1 MFSFFLDYPGSKIQ
15 SIAKL
20 FFLIGLILF
29 LCLIIGIFCIIAFTD
44 EMGFGGFIIS
54 LIVTAFIFI
63 MFWLSTLIIVAFGK
77 MSENLEYQS
86 ERLAEIQ
93 DKLNSVTSAAKE

>member
-20 FFLIGLILF
+20 FFLFFLI

-77 MSENLEYQS
+77 MSEDLEYQS

>member
-15 SIAKL
+15 SI
-20 FFLIGLILF
+20 
-29 LCLIIGIFCIIAFTD
+29 
-44 EMGFGGFIIS
+44 E
-54 LIVTAFIFI
+54 
-63 MFWLSTLIIVAFGK
+63 
-77 MSENLEYQS
+77 MSEDLEYQS

>member
-1 MFSFFLDYPGSKIQ
+1 
-15 SIAKL
+15 
-20 FFLIGLILF
+20 
-29 LCLIIGIFCIIAFTD
+29 
-44 EMGFGGFIIS
+44 
-54 LIVTAFIFI
+54 

-77 MSENLEYQS
+77 MSEDLEYQS